1 MGLGFRVVGF
11 GAGAILASQDSIAV
25 VFCGQDF
32 GVLRSGGKDVFDSLK
47 NLMMCGA
54 CAHCS

>member
-32 GVLRSGGKDVFDSLK
+32 GVIDFTCKPPK
-47 NLMMCGA
+47 P
-54 CAHCS
+54 